1 MSGVKFR
8 LYDTEGSARLL
19 EQMARRAANLIDG
32 RPATLIGVLRRGA
45 PLADLLATR
54 LGRIAPDI
62 AIERMDLKVKR
73 YSDDLHLLHPETS
86 LEADSAQAAV
96 SFAGRV
102 VIVVDDVLYQG
113 YSAQRVLEF
122 LRGRQA
128 EAIHLAVLVDRLARR
143 LPVVADIVGATL
155 QIAPDDV
162 IECNVPPYEA
172 EFAIDLWRP
181 GG

>member
-8 LYDTEGSARLL
+8 LYDTAGSARLL
-19 EQMARRAANLIDG
+19 DAMARRAASLIDG

-45 PLADLLATR
+45 PLADLLAAR
-54 LGRIAPDI
+54 LGRIAPDL
-62 AIERMDLKVKR
+62 AIQRMDLKVKR
-73 YSDDLHLLHPETS
+73 YSDDLQLLHPDTALQ
-86 LEADSAQAAV
+86 LEGEQQAA

-113 YSAQRVLEF
+113 FSAQRVLEF
-122 LRGRQA
+122 LRGREA

-162 IECNVPPYEA
+162 IECNVPPYEP
-172 EFAIDLWRP
+172 EFAVDLWRP
-181 GG
+181 KG